1 MPFDIRQENI
11 KNRINKVRAIT
22 AVLNGVLWNRQTIRK
37 KKLQIYNS
45 IIKSTVTYEIET
57 RKFNKK
63 FRFKTYVNGNELF
76 EEIGEIFQ
84 IIKNQK

>member
-45 IIKSTVTYEIET
+45 IIKSTVTYGAEI
-57 RKFNKK
+57 RKFNK
-63 FRFKTYVNGNELF
+63 NL
-76 EEIGEIFQ
+76 
-84 IIKNQK
+84 